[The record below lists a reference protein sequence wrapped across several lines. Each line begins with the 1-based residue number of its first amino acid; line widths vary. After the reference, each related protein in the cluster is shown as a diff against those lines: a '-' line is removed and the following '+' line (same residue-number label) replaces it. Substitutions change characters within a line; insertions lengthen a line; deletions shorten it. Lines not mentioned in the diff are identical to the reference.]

1 MATLKVKT
9 IGASKLATLR
19 RCPRGFYY
27 SHILGLEPDS
37 DTPPLRMGSVWHG
50 CQEAKNNEATLVE
63 ILKYVC
69 AYYEALGKP
78 QDVTDYDW
86 EIERETVKTLFAGYW
101 DYYKDDD
108 DLTVEEAETSFDIPV
123 ENPATSGVSRTFT
136 NTGRIDA
143 IGGYKDEQVIV
154 EYKLTGSAIDD
165 ERFWMRLRADG
176 QITQYVIGA
185 RALGHDVGSV
195 LYIVT
200 RKPTIHPKQ
209 IPMLDDKDFK
219 IVLDADGQRVYKKNG
234 EPRQSGDKAKGW
246 KLQTEIEPVNV
257 YRARLAKDILARPE
271 FYYQRRIVPRLDD
284 EIEEYKDELWQQ
296 SQMLKEAIRN
306 NRWFRNVHIFNC
318 PHCDFENVCLSGGR
332 ITEDDAAPTGFRF
345 KG

>member
-1 MATLKVKT
+1 MANRQVKT

-19 RCPRGFYY
+19 QCPRQFYY
-27 SHILGLEPDS
+27 GYILGLEPATDRR
-37 DTPPLRMGSVWHG
+37 PLRMGSVWHG
-50 CQEAKNNEATLVE
+50 CLEALNNEASLAE
-63 ILKYVC
+63 ILEYVD
-69 AYYEALGKP
+69 AYYAAYGKP
-78 QDVTDYDW
+78 QDMTDYDW
-86 EIERETVKTLFAGYW
+86 ELERETVKILFVGYW
-101 DYYKDDD
+101 DYYKDDAD
-108 DLTVEEAETSFDIPV
+108 FIVGNAEVKFDIPV
-123 ENPATSGVSRTFT
+123 ENPDTSGASRTFT

-143 IGGYKDEQVIV
+143 VGEYKGELVIV

-185 RALGHDVGSV
+185 RALGMEVGAV

-209 IPMLDDKDFK
+209 IPLLDGDGIK
-219 IVLDADGQRVYKKNG
+219 IVLDADGERVYKKNG
-234 EPRQSGDKAKGW
+234 EPRQSGDKEKGYT
-246 KLQTEIEPVNV
+246 LQTEIEPVNV

-284 EIEEYKDELWQQ
+284 EIAEYKAELWQQ
-296 SQMLKEAIRN
+296 SQMLKEAINN

-318 PHCDFENVCLSGGR
+318 PNCDFENVCLSGGR
-332 ITEDDAAPTGFRF
+332 ITEGDAAPTGFRF
-345 KG
+345 KS